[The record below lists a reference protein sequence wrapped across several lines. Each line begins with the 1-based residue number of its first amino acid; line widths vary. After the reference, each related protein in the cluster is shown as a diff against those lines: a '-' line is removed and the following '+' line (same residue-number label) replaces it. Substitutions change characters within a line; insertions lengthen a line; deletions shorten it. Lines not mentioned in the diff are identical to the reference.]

1 VAFDRGQNP
10 FLAATSE
17 FCLRTKVVA
26 FNAEQP
32 FSGEKGRSSFCG
44 VNSSGGQ
51 WSFRAMRSG
60 QIGKNRPLCIL
71 RKGCFTGKKS
81 FLSVES
87 RFCLCTKAVPR
98 DNKS

>member
-1 VAFDRGQNP
+1 VAFVQTQNP

-44 VNSSGGQ
+44 VNNSNRH
-51 WSFRAMRSG
+51 WSFRVMKSG
-60 QIGKNRPLCIL
+60 QFGKNRVLRIL
-71 RKGCFTGKKS
+71 RKG
-81 FLSVES
+81 
-87 RFCLCTKAVPR
+87 
-98 DNKS
+98 

>member
-1 VAFDRGQNP
+1 MSTQNP

-17 FCLRTKVVA
+17 FCLRAKVVA
-26 FNAEQP
+26 FNVEQP

-44 VNSSGGQ
+44 VSCFDSKR
-51 WSFRAMRSG
+51 SFRAMRSR
-60 QIGKNRPLCIL
+60 QNGKNRSLRIL
-71 RKGCFTGKKS
+71 RKGCFTDKKS
-81 FLSVES
+81 FLSVGS